1 MQLYAVTSPPIALAC
16 SWQLFCAFM
25 WMEIFFKMK
34 GETVFKK
41 SPRTC
46 GHRLRWPSSDH
57 SLCEHCSVTADLKLV
72 HREKQATFISSWFL
86 CWRIFTGDTKLHEI
100 RIMLLIL
107 AAFMGLG
114 TTNSHSEWIK
124 LSTCTTVNHSNVVSH
139 MTENIQ
145 FIFCQHSFFGH
156 TKVIFD
162 HQVLY
167 LPLKVKLKRSMRTPV
182 WHT

>member
-1 MQLYAVTSPPIALAC
+1 MFSETKFVCFTFFFPLSASHYCCNRTGQHFYAVTSPPIALAC

-34 GETVFKK
+34 GEIVFKK

-57 SLCEHCSVTADLKLV
+57 SLCEHRSVTADLKLV

-114 TTNSHSEWIK
+114 TTNSTSEWIK
-124 LSTCTTVNHSNVVSH
+124 LSTWTPTVMLWVIWQRTFS
-139 MTENIQ
+139 
-145 FIFCQHSFFGH
+145 SFSASTAFLA
-156 TKVIFD
+156 TQK
-162 HQVLY
+162 
-167 LPLKVKLKRSMRTPV
+167 
-182 WHT
+182 

>member
-1 MQLYAVTSPPIALAC
+1 MQLHHPPLLWHALD
-16 SWQLFCAFM
+16 SFFVLSYGWRYFSRWKGKLFL
-25 WMEIFFKMK
+25 
-34 GETVFKK
+34 KK

-86 CWRIFTGDTKLHEI
+86 CWRIFTGDTKLREI

-114 TTNSHSEWIK
+114 TTNSTSEWIK
-124 LSTCTTVNHSNVVSH
+124 LSTWTPTVMLGVIWQRTFS
-139 MTENIQ
+139 
-145 FIFCQHSFFGH
+145 SFSASTAFLA
-156 TKVIFD
+156 TQK
-162 HQVLY
+162 
-167 LPLKVKLKRSMRTPV
+167 
-182 WHT
+182 